1 MAFPDSPLVSPMV
14 PAGFVNQATF
24 DTYFMT
30 YFNALAAR
38 VADSGWQ
45 TVTTS
50 TGYNNNTLS
59 VKLIGTEVHFD
70 GTIIKTTGQ
79 FSTTD
84 TVVATLPSAAYA
96 PRSAHRVTLMGAVN
110 TVTNA
115 DVELLIDAGSTSI
128 RLQAGQGTPA
138 TVWLGQLRW
147 HVA

>member
-45 TVTTS
+45 NVTTS

-70 GTIIKTTGQ
+70 GSIIKTTGQ
-79 FSTTD
+79 LNTTD

-96 PRSAHRVTLMGAVN
+96 PRLSHRIPLMGAVN
-110 TVTNA
+110 TVTSA
-115 DVELLIDAGSTSI
+115 VVELFIDAGSTNV
-128 RLQAGQGTPA
+128 RLQAGEGTPSVA
-138 TVWLGQLRW
+138 FLGQVRW